1 MAEPDFRKMG
11 DPLDD
16 RLPPRRQWLQ
26 AGAPNVPCNPAP
38 TYGPHAAFIG
48 WMVCTYN
55 DVLGIWE
62 DDWDGVIHE
71 EPFTADTELASAR
84 SNGLNA
90 CLFELRRARTPADRP
105 EMSSTAATTDQTVVD
120 D

>member
-1 MAEPDFRKMG
+1 MPE
-11 DPLDD
+11 
-16 RLPPRRQWLQ
+16 
-26 AGAPNVPCNPAP
+26 P
-38 TYGPHAAFIG
+38 TYGPHAVFIG

-71 EPFTADTELASAR
+71 ERFTADAELALAR
-84 SNGLNA
+84 SSGLNA
-90 CLFELRRARTPADRP
+90 CLFELRLARPSADRP
-105 EMSSTAATTDQTVVD
+105 DMSRTAAIMDQTVVD

>member
-1 MAEPDFRKMG
+1 MSEPDWRAMG
-11 DPLDD
+11 DPLND
-16 RLPPRRQWLQ
+16 RLPPRPTQHE
-26 AGAPNVPCNPAP
+26 PAP

-55 DVLGIWE
+55 AVLGIWE

-71 EPFTADTELASAR
+71 EPFTADAELAAAR

-90 CLFELRRARTPADRP
+90 CLFELRRAHP
-105 EMSSTAATTDQTVVD
+105 QLVVD
-120 D
+120 E